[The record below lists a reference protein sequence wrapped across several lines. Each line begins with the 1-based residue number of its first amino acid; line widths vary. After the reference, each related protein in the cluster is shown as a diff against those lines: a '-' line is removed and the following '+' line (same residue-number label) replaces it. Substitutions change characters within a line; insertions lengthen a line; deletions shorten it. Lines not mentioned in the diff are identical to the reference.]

1 MERGPFI
8 KNRYDTDFTPT
19 FKSVYLLMVD
29 KFGINSRVSNFME
42 MFRVSFDIQEWISYD
57 PRLVQN
63 MNFESYLMDQL
74 KKFIE
79 GDGVDF
85 NEIYNAIL
93 TVGDFTG
100 SEIYQFESGNVEEVI
115 WAIFMACIDPMNKNK
130 IRL

>member
-79 GDGVDF
+79 GDDVDF

-93 TVGDFTG
+93 TAGDFTG

-115 WAIFMACIDPMNKNK
+115 WAIFTACIDPMNKNK